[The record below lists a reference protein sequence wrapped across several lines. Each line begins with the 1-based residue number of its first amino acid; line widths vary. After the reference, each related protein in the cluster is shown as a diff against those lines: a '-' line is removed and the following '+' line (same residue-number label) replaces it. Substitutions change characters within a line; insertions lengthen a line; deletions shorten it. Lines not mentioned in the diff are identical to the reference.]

1 MKKVEKLT
9 QAQVDQFPRFVEEW
23 TKIGLCTDP
32 ADRPRAEAA
41 IKWMYAQANLAEPKI
56 VWTGSPLSSG
66 LTRMIVTSDK
76 FKKYIGKKIEYTY
89 YPEKIRQGG
98 STFKNFWLPCDVPFG
113 IELLKE
119 LNITYPNWLGFHL
132 TCANSKNLN

>member
-9 QAQVDQFPRFVEEW
+9 QAQIDQFPRFVEEW

-66 LTRMIVTSDK
+66 LTRMIVTSDEDRK
-76 FKKYIGKKIEYTY
+76 
-89 YPEKIRQGG
+89 
-98 STFKNFWLPCDVPFG
+98 SVV
-113 IELLKE
+113 
-119 LNITYPNWLGFHL
+119 
-132 TCANSKNLN
+132 